1 MPCLYSLLVHQS
13 ACCSLL
19 VRAEESSHR
28 SIRSTTIYEH
38 CDAVGQVEQY
48 TIKAVSSKEEAV
60 KLGELGFEPFDEI
73 AGVKLYRRRLM
84 DW

>member
-1 MPCLYSLLVHQS
+1 LS
-13 ACCSLL
+13 AQKKTG
-19 VRAEESSHR
+19 HR
-28 SIRSTTIYEH
+28 SITSMTICENS
-38 CDAVGQVEQY
+38 DAGGRDEQY

-73 AGVKLYRRRLM
+73 DGVKLYRRRLI

>member
-1 MPCLYSLLVHQS
+1 VSVQEKMGHK
-13 ACCSLL
+13 
-19 VRAEESSHR
+19 
-28 SIRSTTIYEH
+28 SITSTEIYEH
-38 CDAVGQVEQY
+38 CDAGGQVEQY

-73 AGVKLYRRRLM
+73 DGVKLYRRRLI

>member
-1 MPCLYSLLVHQS
+1 M
-13 ACCSLL
+13 
-19 VRAEESSHR
+19 
-28 SIRSTTIYEH
+28 
-38 CDAVGQVEQY
+38 GQVEQY

-73 AGVKLYRRRLM
+73 DGVKLYRRRLI